1 MEEKTLISIITPCY
15 NSEKYIA
22 ETIESVISQVYKN
35 WEMLIVDDCSTDK
48 SLEIA
53 SFYAKKESRIKIFKN
68 SKNQGACYSRNFAI
82 KKAQGEYIA
91 FIDSDDLW
99 NSDKLNVQL
108 NFMKSHNAD
117 FSFTEYEYI
126 NEKSLSLHKK
136 ATVVKKLNY
145 KKNLIHNWPGCLT
158 VMYNQKTV
166 GKIESTKKGNGDD
179 YALFLDALKKCKNAM
194 GIKQVLAKYRKHCSS
209 ISYNRFGMI
218 KNHLY
223 VLHNIEKNPK
233 LKAVLYLCT
242 HTFILYF
249 IKNRR
254 YKA

>member
-82 KKAQGEYIA
+82 KMAQGEYIA

-99 NSDKLNVQL
+99 NSDKLNVP
-108 NFMKSHNAD
+108 F
-117 FSFTEYEYI
+117 
-126 NEKSLSLHKK
+126 
-136 ATVVKKLNY
+136 
-145 KKNLIHNWPGCLT
+145 
-158 VMYNQKTV
+158 
-166 GKIESTKKGNGDD
+166 
-179 YALFLDALKKCKNAM
+179 FLQFYSM
-194 GIKQVLAKYRKHCSS
+194 
-209 ISYNRFGMI
+209 
-218 KNHLY
+218 
-223 VLHNIEKNPK
+223 
-233 LKAVLYLCT
+233 
-242 HTFILYF
+242 
-249 IKNRR
+249 
-254 YKA
+254 